1 MWTQTASRIQAELS
15 TGPGKTLSAMLFP
28 PLRRFEAD
36 FNTVYAPR
44 PRL

>member
-1 MWTQTASRIQAELS
+1 MDADGFPDAGRAV

-36 FNTVYAPR
+36 FITVYAPEA
-44 PRL
+44 RL